1 MPIMNTPIH
10 IGIIEDNKYIRA
22 AWESVLT
29 SESGFAIT
37 GSFSN
42 CEDAFRSGDF
52 LRSDLYLMDIS
63 LPGMTGIEGVK
74 YLRRHNPSAV
84 VVMCT
89 VHEDDQ
95 TLYEALCAGAVGYLL
110 KKTPPA
116 ELIAALQDA
125 AQGGSPMTPTIAR
138 KVITSFH
145 THSKKATDEEL
156 SEKEKEV
163 LTLMA
168 QGKSYTAIAREL
180 FLSVD
185 GVRYHIRHIY
195 EKLQVHSRG
204 EAVAS
209 GLKRK
214 LIHLNER

>member
-1 MPIMNTPIH
+1 MSASIH

-29 SESGFAIT
+29 SESGFEIT

-42 CEDAFRSGDF
+42 CEDAFRSEDF

-74 YLRRHNPSAV
+74 HIRRRNPAAV

-89 VHEDDQ
+89 VHDDDQ

-145 THSKKATDEEL
+145 THSKNAAHDEEL

-185 GVRYHIRHIY
+185 GVRYHIRHVY

-214 LIHLNER
+214 LIHLSER